1 MSSEPTPS
9 CNTNGWRN
17 HNGYCKKTIVVLN
30 HHKFKLLKN
39 KHILVTAK
47 KYFIGI
53 DISLIKSGR
62 FRTI

>member
-1 MSSEPTPS
+1 MVGEIIMDTEE
-9 CNTNGWRN
+9 N
-17 HNGYCKKTIVVLN
+17 YCC

-47 KYFIGI
+47 KYFIGV